1 MIALPRSLMI
11 VAAIILTVIAF
22 LAIVFGVA
30 LVYHGI
36 FGSLAGNA

>member
-22 LAIVFGVA
+22 LATVFGVA
-30 LVYHGI
+30 VLYYRI